1 MRPPGVSSVA
11 PPAGH
16 QSRRNVVK
24 RRRHVRAHTHRR
36 LRTTATRKCTDETSF
51 AALPAHAPHIVIVAA
66 LLPDLLLGRLRT
78 ALGADST
85 VITADSVD
93 EASGLAAALQ
103 RGDVDLIVLDP
114 SDRRLEHRA
123 RTLAALLAQY
133 IAIPVVLYTPLT
145 TTGVAR
151 SAELLRDG
159 TRQLLIAGVEDQPG
173 ATRAL
178 AVRMTMD
185 ALAQRFLAS
194 VEPQLAQ
201 LPASVV
207 RGIHALF
214 ASPRRFRSVEDIALA
229 SAVTRRHLER
239 VMRRVGFASCR
250 DLLIIARTLA
260 AFRLL
265 RHERRSLGQV
275 AARLGAD
282 PRVLGRQ
289 VRTLLGAASTF
300 ELAAL
305 NEDQLIDTCMRAICR
320 HDVQAAHRSASRAR
334 RSRSA
339 HSYDDR

>member
-1 MRPPGVSSVA
+1 MI
-11 PPAGH
+11 
-16 QSRRNVVK
+16 VV
-24 RRRHVRAHTHRR
+24 
-36 LRTTATRKCTDETSF
+36 
-51 AALPAHAPHIVIVAA
+51 A

-78 ALGADST
+78 ALGADSAI
-85 VITADSVD
+85 VAANSLD
-93 EASGLAAALQ
+93 EPEGIAAALR

-114 SDRRLEHRA
+114 GDRRLDHRA

-133 IAIPVVLYTPLT
+133 AAIPVVLYTSLT

-151 SAELLRDG
+151 AAELLRDG

-194 VEPQLAQ
+194 AEPQLAQ
-201 LPASVV
+201 LPTSVV

-214 ASPRRFRSVEDIALA
+214 ASPRRFRSVEDIAIA
-229 SAVTRRHLER
+229 SAITRRHLER
-239 VMRRVGFASCR
+239 VTRRAGFTSCR
-250 DLLIIARTLA
+250 DVLIAARTLA

-265 RHERRSLGQV
+265 QHERRSLGQI
-275 AARLGAD
+275 AARLDAH

-289 VRTLLGAASTF
+289 IRTLLGVGSAF
-300 ELAAL
+300 DLAAWS
-305 NEDQLIDTCMRAICR
+305 EDQLLDACTHALCRRA
-320 HDVQAAHRSASRAR
+320 APAHRGASRTRRAR
-334 RSRSA
+334 ST

>member
-1 MRPPGVSSVA
+1 MI
-11 PPAGH
+11 
-16 QSRRNVVK
+16 VV
-24 RRRHVRAHTHRR
+24 
-36 LRTTATRKCTDETSF
+36 
-51 AALPAHAPHIVIVAA
+51 A
-66 LLPDLLLGRLRT
+66 LLPDLLHGRLRT

-85 VITADSVD
+85 IITADSVD
-93 EASGLAAALQ
+93 ESAGIAALLQ

-133 IAIPVVLYTPLT
+133 IAIPVVLYTSLT
-145 TTGVAR
+145 TAGVAR
-151 SAELLRDG
+151 AAELLRDG

-194 VEPQLAQ
+194 VESQLEQ

-207 RGIHALF
+207 RGFHALF
-214 ASPRRFRSVEDIALA
+214 ALPRRFRSVEDIALA

-239 VMRRVGFASCR
+239 VTRRAGFTSCR
-250 DLLIIARTLA
+250 DVLIIARTLA

-265 RHERRSLGQV
+265 QHEHRSLGQI
-275 AARLGAD
+275 AARLDAH

-289 VRTLLGAASTF
+289 IRTLLGVGSTLDLAPWSEDRLLGACTHALCRRAAQPS
-300 ELAAL
+300 
-305 NEDQLIDTCMRAICR
+305 
-320 HDVQAAHRSASRAR
+320 HRSASRTR
-334 RSRSA
+334 RARSA
-339 HSYDDR
+339 PSYDDR